1 MKIKHAKRL
10 LSTVIAEVTGTP
22 ERYCINP
29 NRDFTRK
36 RKISLQTIVSGIINM
51 ECKSLPNELIDMF
64 KGSENMPSVSAF
76 VQQRDKVKPE
86 AFEAVF
92 NKFTNKIAVD
102 TVNMPILAVDG
113 SDVRLPTNPDD
124 KLTYLPGSK
133 AQDPYNCLHINALYD
148 LDRHLYRAALIQ
160 NGAQR
165 DECTALQKLVDNSDI
180 PLALVIADRGYESYN
195 NLAHIQEK
203 GWFFLIRIK
212 DGNYGI
218 KNGFDLPD
226 EDCFDINIVLNL
238 TRKQTNEVKELIKDQ
253 NHFRYIANSSPF
265 DYLPQHSRKDDPLV
279 FYTLKFRIVRFKLSE
294 HYYETVITNLPVDKY
309 PPEDLKKLYASRW
322 GIETSFRDLKYTV
335 GLLKYH
341 SKKTACIRQEI
352 FARLTLYNF
361 VEVITS
367 HVAISKKQ
375 RKYTYKCNF
384 SVATHVCR
392 LFLRGQTSPPYV
404 ESAIAKCLIPIR
416 PNRKRNR
423 FVLGEVLQR
432 FFYRVA

>member
-238 TRKQTNEVKELIKDQ
+238 TRKQTNEVKELIKDR
-253 NHFRYIANSSPF
+253 NHFRYIAKSSPF

-367 HVAISKKQ
+367 HVVISKKQ

>member
-1 MKIKHAKRL
+1 MKPNHVKKL
-10 LSTVIAEVTGTP
+10 LSSTIAEVASAAKS
-22 ERYCINP
+22 YCVDPSRN
-29 NRDFTRK
+29 FTRT
-36 RKISLQTIVSGIINM
+36 RKISLQKLISGIINM

-64 KGSENMPSVSAF
+64 KGTSDIPSVSAF
-76 VQQRDKVKPE
+76 VQQRDKLKPE

-92 NKFTNKIAVD
+92 NKFTARL
-102 TVNMPILAVDG
+102 TVNSGDMPVLAVDG

-124 KLTYLPGSK
+124 KLTYLPGSRT
-133 AQDPYNCLHINALYD
+133 QDPYNSLHINALYD
-148 LDRHLYRAALIQ
+148 LNQHLYRAVIIQ

-165 DECTALQKLVDNSDI
+165 DECSALQQLVDRSDI

-203 GWFFLIRIK
+203 GWYFLIRIK

-218 KNGFDLPD
+218 KNGFDLPN
-226 EDCFDINIVLNL
+226 EDCFDQSIVLNL
-238 TRKQTNEVKELIKDQ
+238 TRKQTNEVKELLKDR
-253 NHFRYIANSSPF
+253 NNYRCISHSSPF
-265 DYLPQHSRKDDPLV
+265 DYLPQYSRKADPLI
-279 FYTLKFRIVRFKLSE
+279 FYTLKFRIVRFKISE
-294 HYYETVITNLPVDKY
+294 DTYETIITNLPADNY
-309 PPEDLKKLYASRW
+309 SPEDLKKLYASRW
-322 GIETSFRDLKYTV
+322 GIETSFRDLKYTI

-404 ESAIAKCLIPIR
+404 ESAIAKSLIPIR
-416 PNRKRNR
+416 PNRKRER

>member
-226 EDCFDINIVLNL
+226 EDCFDINIVLML
-238 TRKQTNEVKELIKDQ
+238 APSD
-253 NHFRYIANSSPF
+253 FS
-265 DYLPQHSRKDDPLV
+265 HSRA
-279 FYTLKFRIVRFKLSE
+279 
-294 HYYETVITNLPVDKY
+294 H
-309 PPEDLKKLYASRW
+309 
-322 GIETSFRDLKYTV
+322 
-335 GLLKYH
+335 
-341 SKKTACIRQEI
+341 
-352 FARLTLYNF
+352 
-361 VEVITS
+361 
-367 HVAISKKQ
+367 
-375 RKYTYKCNF
+375 
-384 SVATHVCR
+384 
-392 LFLRGQTSPPYV
+392 
-404 ESAIAKCLIPIR
+404 
-416 PNRKRNR
+416 
-423 FVLGEVLQR
+423 
-432 FFYRVA
+432 

>member
-1 MKIKHAKRL
+1 MKPKHVKRL
-10 LSTVIAEVTGTP
+10 LSSAVAEVAGTP
-22 ERYCINP
+22 EAYCVNP
-29 NRDFTRK
+29 DRDFTRT
-36 RKISLQTIVSGIINM
+36 RKISLQKLISGIINM

-64 KGSENMPSVSAF
+64 KGTSDIPSVSAF
-76 VQQRDKVKPE
+76 VQQRDKLKPE

-92 NKFTNKIAVD
+92 NKFTARL
-102 TVNMPILAVDG
+102 TVNSGDMPVLAVDG

-124 KLTYLPGSK
+124 KLTYLPGSRT
-133 AQDPYNCLHINALYD
+133 QDPYNSLHINALYD
-148 LDRHLYRAALIQ
+148 LNQHLYRAVVIQ

-165 DECTALQKLVDNSDI
+165 DECSALQQLVDRSDI
-180 PLALVIADRGYESYN
+180 HLALVIADRGYESYN

-203 GWFFLIRIK
+203 GWYFLIRIK

-218 KNGFDLPD
+218 KNGFDLPN
-226 EDCFDINIVLNL
+226 EDCFDQSIVLNL
-238 TRKQTNEVKELIKDQ
+238 TRKQTNEVKQLIKDR

-265 DYLPQHSRKDDPLV
+265 DYLPQYSRKADPLV
-279 FYTLKFRIVRFKLSE
+279 FYTLKFRIVRFKISSNT
-294 HYYETVITNLPVDKY
+294 YETVITNLPGDKY
-309 PPEDLKKLYASRW
+309 PPEKLKELYASRW
-322 GIETSFRDLKYTV
+322 GIETSFRDLKYTI

-392 LFLRGQTSPPYV
+392 LFLHGQTSPPYV

>member
-1 MKIKHAKRL
+1 MKPKHVKRL
-10 LSTVIAEVTGTP
+10 LSSAVAEVAGTP
-22 ERYCINP
+22 EDYCVNP
-29 NRDFTRK
+29 DRDFTRT
-36 RKISLQTIVSGIINM
+36 RKISLQRLISGIINM

-64 KGSENMPSVSAF
+64 KGTSDIPSVSAF
-76 VQQRDKVKPE
+76 VQQRDKLKPE

-92 NKFTNKIAVD
+92 NKFTARL
-102 TVNMPILAVDG
+102 TVNSGYMPVLAVDG

-124 KLTYLPGSK
+124 KLTYLPGSRT
-133 AQDPYNCLHINALYD
+133 QDPYNSLHINALYD
-148 LDRHLYRAALIQ
+148 LNQHLYRAVVIQ

-165 DECTALQKLVDNSDI
+165 DECSALQQLVDHSDI

-212 DGNYGI
+212 DGNTGI

-226 EDCFDINIVLNL
+226 EHCFDKSIVLNL
-238 TRKQTNEVKELIKDQ
+238 TRKQTKEVKELLKDR
-253 NHFRYIANSSPF
+253 NHYRCISHTSPF
-265 DYLPQHSRKDDPLV
+265 DYLPQYSRNADPLV
-279 FYTLKFRIVRFKLSE
+279 FYTLRFRIVRFKISE
-294 HYYETVITNLPVDKY
+294 DTYETVITNLPADKY
-309 PPEDLKKLYASRW
+309 TSEELKKLYASRW
-322 GIETSFRDLKYTV
+322 GIETSFRDLKYTI

-384 SVATHVCR
+384 TVATHVCR

-404 ESAIAKCLIPIR
+404 ESAIAKSLIPIR

>member
-1 MKIKHAKRL
+1 MKPKHVKRL
-10 LSTVIAEVTGTP
+10 LSSAVAEVAGTP
-22 ERYCINP
+22 EDYCVNP
-29 NRDFTRK
+29 DRDFTRT
-36 RKISLQTIVSGIINM
+36 RKISLQKLISGIINM
-51 ECKSLPNELIDMF
+51 ECKSLHNELIDMF
-64 KGSENMPSVSAF
+64 KGTEDMPSVSAF
-76 VQQRDKVKPE
+76 VQQRDKLKPE

-92 NKFTNKIAVD
+92 NKFTAKFAFNSGD
-102 TVNMPILAVDG
+102 MPVLAVDG

-124 KLTYLPGSK
+124 KLTYLPGSRTQ
-133 AQDPYNCLHINALYD
+133 APYNSLHINALYD
-148 LDRHLYRAALIQ
+148 LNQHFYRAALIQ

-165 DECTALQKLVDNSDI
+165 DECSALQQLVDRSDI

-212 DGNYGI
+212 DGNSGI
-218 KNGFDLPD
+218 KNGFNLPA
-226 EDCFDINIVLNL
+226 EDCFDVSIGLNL
-238 TRKQTNEVKELIKDQ
+238 TRKQTSEVKGLLKDR
-253 NHFRYIANSSPF
+253 NHYKYISRSSPF
-265 DYLPQHSRKDDPLV
+265 DYLPQYSRKADPLV
-279 FYTLKFRIVRFKLSE
+279 FYTLKFRIVRFKISSNT
-294 HYYETVITNLPVDKY
+294 YETVITNLPGDKY
-309 PPEDLKKLYASRW
+309 PPEELKELYASRW
-322 GIETSFRDLKYTV
+322 GIETSFRDLKYTI

>member
-1 MKIKHAKRL
+1 MKPKHVKSL
-10 LSTVIAEVTGTP
+10 LSSAITEVASAP
-22 ERYCINP
+22 ERYCFNP
-29 NRDFTRK
+29 DRDFTRT
-36 RKISLQTIVSGIINM
+36 RKISLQTLISGIINM

-64 KGSENMPSVSAF
+64 KGNEDIPSVSAF
-76 VQQRDKVKPE
+76 IQQRNKLKPE

-92 NKFTNKIAVD
+92 NKFTAKLAVD
-102 TVNMPILAVDG
+102 SGDMPVLAIDG

-124 KLTYLPGSK
+124 ILTYLPGSRT
-133 AQDPYNCLHINALYD
+133 QVPYNSLHINALYD
-148 LDRHLYRAALIQ
+148 LHMHLYRDAIIQDGALV
-160 NGAQR
+160 N
-165 DECTALQKLVDNSDI
+165 ECSALQQLVDRSDI
-180 PLALVIADRGYESYN
+180 PTALVIADRGYESYN

-203 GWFFLIRIK
+203 GWYFLIRIK
-212 DGNYGI
+212 DGDYGI
-218 KNGFDLPD
+218 KNGFDFPN
-226 EDCFDINIVLNL
+226 EDCFDVKHVVNL
-238 TRKQTNEVKELIKDQ
+238 TRKQTNEVKELFKDR
-253 NHFRYIANSSPF
+253 NHYKYISSSCPF
-265 DYLPQHSRKDDPLV
+265 DYLPQHSRKADPLI
-279 FYTLKFRIVRFKLSE
+279 FYTLSFRIVRFKISE
-294 HYYETVITNLPVDKY
+294 NIYETVITNLDADKY
-309 PPEDLKKLYASRW
+309 PPGKLKELYASRW

-392 LFLRGQTSPPYV
+392 LFLRGLTSPPYV
-404 ESAIAKCLIPIR
+404 ESAIAKSLIPIR

>member
-1 MKIKHAKRL
+1 MKPKYVKKL
-10 LSTVIAEVTGTP
+10 LSSAIAEVAGTP
-22 ERYCINP
+22 EDYCVNP
-29 NRDFTRK
+29 NCDFTRT
-36 RKISLQTIVSGIINM
+36 RKISLQKLISGIINM

-64 KGSENMPSVSAF
+64 KGTEDMPSVSAF
-76 VQQRDKVKPE
+76 VQQRDKLKPE

-92 NKFTNKIAVD
+92 SKFTNMLAVD
-102 TVNMPILAVDG
+102 SGDMPVLAVDG

-124 KLTYLPGSK
+124 KLTYLPGSRT
-133 AQDPYNCLHINALYD
+133 QEPYNSLHINALYD
-148 LDRHLYRAALIQ
+148 LNKHLYRAALVQ
-160 NGAQR
+160 NGAQK
-165 DECTALQKLVDNSDI
+165 DECLALQQLVDNSDI

-218 KNGFDLPD
+218 KNGFDLPA
-226 EDCFDINIVLNL
+226 EDCFDMSIVLNL
-238 TRKQTNEVKELIKDQ
+238 TRKQTKKAKDLFKDR

-265 DYLPQHSRKDDPLV
+265 DYLPQYSRKADPLI
-279 FYTLKFRIVRFKLSE
+279 FYTLRFRIVRFKLSE
-294 HYYETVITNLPVDKY
+294 HCYETVITNLPADKY
-309 PPEDLKKLYASRW
+309 PPEELKKLYASRW
-322 GIETSFRDLKYTV
+322 GIETSFRDLKYTI

>member
-1 MKIKHAKRL
+1 MKPKHAKRL
-10 LSTVIAEVTGTP
+10 LSSAIIEVVSTP
-22 ERYCINP
+22 ENYCINP
-29 NRDFTRK
+29 NRDFTRN
-36 RKISLQTIVSGIINM
+36 RKISLQTLISGIINM

-64 KGSENMPSVSAF
+64 KGTPDMPSVSAF
-76 VQQRDKVKPE
+76 VQQRDKLKPE

-92 NKFTNKIAVD
+92 NKFTAKLTVD
-102 TVNMPILAVDG
+102 SGNMPVLAVDG
-113 SDVRLPTNPDD
+113 SDVRLPTNPND
-124 KLTYLPGSK
+124 KLTYLPGSRT
-133 AQDPYNCLHINALYD
+133 QDPYNSLHINALYD

-165 DECTALQKLVDNSDI
+165 DECSALQRLVDNSDI

-203 GWFFLIRIK
+203 GWYFLIRIK
-212 DGNYGI
+212 DGDYGI
-218 KNGFDLPD
+218 KNGFDLPE
-226 EDCFDINIVLNL
+226 EDCFDVSIVLNL
-238 TRKQTNEVKELIKDQ
+238 TRKQTGEVKELFKDR
-253 NHFRYIANSSPF
+253 NHFRYIATSSPF
-265 DYLPQHSRKDDPLV
+265 DYLPKHSRKADPLV

-294 HYYETVITNLPVDKY
+294 HYYETVITNLPTDKY
-309 PPEDLKKLYASRW
+309 SPEELKKLYASRW
-322 GIETSFRDLKYTV
+322 GIETSFRDLKYTI

-375 RKYTYKCNF
+375 RKYTYKCSF

-392 LFLRGQTSPPYV
+392 LFLRGQTSPPCV
-404 ESAIAKCLIPIR
+404 ESAIAKSLIPVR

>member
-238 TRKQTNEVKELIKDQ
+238 TRKQTNEVKELIKDR
-253 NHFRYIANSSPF
+253 NHFRYIAKSSPF

-404 ESAIAKCLIPIR
+404 ESAIAKCLVPIR

>member
-1 MKIKHAKRL
+1 MKPKHVKRL
-10 LSTVIAEVTGTP
+10 LSSAVAEVADTP
-22 ERYCINP
+22 EAYCVNP
-29 NRDFTRK
+29 DRDFTRA
-36 RKISLQTIVSGIINM
+36 RKISLQKLISGIINM

-64 KGSENMPSVSAF
+64 KGTEYIPSVSAF
-76 VQQRDKVKPE
+76 VQQRDKLKPE

-92 NKFTNKIAVD
+92 NKFTAKVAVNSGD
-102 TVNMPILAVDG
+102 MPVLAVDG

-124 KLTYLPGSK
+124 KLTYLPGSRT
-133 AQDPYNCLHINALYD
+133 QEPYNSLHINSLYD
-148 LDRHLYRAALIQ
+148 LNKHLYRAALVQ
-160 NGAQR
+160 NGAQK
-165 DECTALQKLVDNSDI
+165 DECLALQQLVDNSNI

-218 KNGFDLPD
+218 KNGFDLPA
-226 EDCFDINIVLNL
+226 EDCFDMSIVLNL
-238 TRKQTNEVKELIKDQ
+238 TRKQTKEAKEFLKDR
-253 NHFRYIANSSPF
+253 NHYRCIPHTSPF
-265 DYLPQHSRKDDPLV
+265 DYLPQHSRKADPLI
-279 FYTLKFRIVRFKLSE
+279 FYTLKFRIVRFKISE
-294 HYYETVITNLPVDKY
+294 DTYETVITNLPADNY
-309 PPEDLKKLYASRW
+309 SPEDLKKLYASRW
-322 GIETSFRDLKYTV
+322 GIETSFRDLKYTI

>member
-238 TRKQTNEVKELIKDQ
+238 TRKQTNEVKELIKDR
-253 NHFRYIANSSPF
+253 NHFRYIAKSSPF

-392 LFLRGQTSPPYV
+392 LFLRGQISPPYV

>member
-1 MKIKHAKRL
+1 MNPKQAKSL
-10 LSTVIAEVTGTP
+10 LSSAITEVASTPHSFCVDP
-22 ERYCINP
+22 ERN
-29 NRDFTRK
+29 FTRN
-36 RKISLQTIVSGIINM
+36 RKISMENILTGTINM
-51 ECKSLPNELIDMF
+51 EGKSLSNELVDIFNNSKDV
-64 KGSENMPSVSAF
+64 PSVSAF
-76 VQQRDKVKPE
+76 TQQRDKVKPE

-92 NKFTNKIAVD
+92 NKFTARIGMNKGDIAV
-102 TVNMPILAVDG
+102 LAVDG
-113 SDVRLPTNPDD
+113 TDVRLPDNPDE
-124 KLTYLPGSK
+124 KSTYLPCHRTRI
-133 AQDPYNCLHINALYD
+133 AYNSLHLNALYD
-148 LDRHLYRAALIQ
+148 LNGHIYESAIVQD
-160 NGAQR
+160 GAQVN
-165 DECTALQKLVDNSDI
+165 ENKALQQMVDNSTI
-180 PLALVIADRGYESYN
+180 PVAIVIADRNYEAYN
-195 NLAHIQEK
+195 TLAHIQEK
-203 GWFFLIRIK
+203 GWYSLIRIK
-212 DGNYGI
+212 DGDYGI

-226 EDCFDINIVLNL
+226 EDCFDVKHALKL
-238 TRKQTNEVKELIKDQ
+238 TRKQTKEAKELLKDR
-253 NHFRYIANSSPF
+253 NHYRYISSSCPF
-265 DYLPQHSRKDDPLV
+265 DYLPQHTCKADPLV
-279 FYTLKFRIVRFKLSE
+279 FYTLKFRIVRFKISE
-294 HYYETVITNLPVDKY
+294 DSYETVITNLPADSY
-309 PPEDLKKLYASRW
+309 PPEELKRLYASRW
-322 GIETSFRDLKYTV
+322 GIETSFRDLKYTI

-404 ESAIAKCLIPIR
+404 ESAISKSLIPIR

>member
-1 MKIKHAKRL
+1 MKPKCVKKL
-10 LSTVIAEVTGTP
+10 LSSAIAEVAGTP
-22 ERYCINP
+22 EAYCVNP
-29 NRDFTRK
+29 NCDFTRT
-36 RKISLQTIVSGIINM
+36 RKISMQKLISGIINM

-64 KGSENMPSVSAF
+64 KGAEDMPSVSAF
-76 VQQRDKVKPE
+76 VQQRDKLKPE

-92 NKFTNKIAVD
+92 NKFTAKLTVD
-102 TVNMPILAVDG
+102 SNDIQVLAVDG

-124 KLTYLPGSK
+124 KLTYLPGSRT
-133 AQDPYNCLHINALYD
+133 QEHYNSLHINALYD
-148 LDRHLYRAALIQ
+148 LNHHLYRDVVIQ
-160 NGAQR
+160 DGAQT
-165 DECTALQKLVDNSDI
+165 DECTALQQLVDSSDI

-203 GWFFLIRIK
+203 GWYFLIRIK

-218 KNGFDLPD
+218 KDGFDLPA
-226 EDCFDINIVLNL
+226 ENNFDTSITLNL
-238 TRKQTNEVKELIKDQ
+238 TRKQTNEVKELLKDR
-253 NHFRYIANSSPF
+253 NHFRYISHSSSF
-265 DYLPQHSRKDDPLV
+265 DYLPQHSRKADPLV
-279 FYTLKFRIVRFKLSE
+279 FYTLKFRIARFRISE
-294 HYYETVITNLPVDKY
+294 DTCETVITNLPTDKY
-309 PPEDLKKLYASRW
+309 PLEELKKLYASRW
-322 GIETSFRDLKYTV
+322 GIETSFRDLKYTI

-423 FVLGEVLQR
+423 FVLGEALQR

>member
-1 MKIKHAKRL
+1 MKPKHVKRL
-10 LSTVIAEVTGTP
+10 LSSAVAEVAGTP
-22 ERYCINP
+22 EVYCVNP
-29 NRDFTRK
+29 DRDFTRT
-36 RKISLQTIVSGIINM
+36 RKISLQKLISGIINM

-64 KGSENMPSVSAF
+64 KGTSDIPSVSAF
-76 VQQRDKVKPE
+76 VQQRDKLKPE

-92 NKFTNKIAVD
+92 NKFTARL
-102 TVNMPILAVDG
+102 TVNSGDMPVLAVDG

-124 KLTYLPGSK
+124 KLTYLPGSRT
-133 AQDPYNCLHINALYD
+133 QEPYNSLHINALYD
-148 LDRHLYRAALIQ
+148 LNQHLYRAVVIQ
-160 NGAQR
+160 NGAQIN
-165 DECTALQKLVDNSDI
+165 ECSALQQLVDSSDI

-218 KNGFDLPD
+218 KNGFDLPN
-226 EDCFDINIVLNL
+226 EDCFDQSIVLNL
-238 TRKQTNEVKELIKDQ
+238 TRKQTKEAKEILKDR
-253 NHFRYIANSSPF
+253 NHYRCISHTSPF
-265 DYLPQHSRKDDPLV
+265 DYLPQYSRKADPLV
-279 FYTLKFRIVRFKLSE
+279 FYTLRFRMVRFKISE
-294 HYYETVITNLPVDKY
+294 DTYETVVTNLPSDKY
-309 PPEDLKKLYASRW
+309 PPEELKKLYASRW
-322 GIETSFRDLKYTV
+322 GIETSFRDLKYTI

-404 ESAIAKCLIPIR
+404 ESAIAKSLIPIR
-416 PNRKRNR
+416 PNRKRER

>member
-238 TRKQTNEVKELIKDQ
+238 TRKQTNEVKELIKDR

>member
-124 KLTYLPGSK
+124 KLTYLPGSRT
-133 AQDPYNCLHINALYD
+133 QDPYNSLHINALYD
-148 LDRHLYRAALIQ
+148 LNQHLYRAVVIQ

-165 DECTALQKLVDNSDI
+165 DECSALQQLVDRSDI

-203 GWFFLIRIK
+203 GWYFLIRIK

-218 KNGFDLPD
+218 KNGFDLPN
-226 EDCFDINIVLNL
+226 EDCFDQSIVLNL
-238 TRKQTNEVKELIKDQ
+238 TRKQTNEAKEFFKDR
-253 NHFRYIANSSPF
+253 NHYRCISHTSPF
-265 DYLPQHSRKDDPLV
+265 DYLPQYSRKADPLI
-279 FYTLKFRIVRFKLSE
+279 FYTLKFRIVRFKISE
-294 HYYETVITNLPVDKY
+294 DTYETVITNLPADNY
-309 PPEDLKKLYASRW
+309 SPEDLKKLYASRW
-322 GIETSFRDLKYTV
+322 GIETSFRDLKYTI

>member
-1 MKIKHAKRL
+1 MKPKHAKRM
-10 LSTVIAEVTGTP
+10 LSSAIIEVVSTP
-22 ERYCINP
+22 ENYCINP
-29 NRDFTRK
+29 NRDFTRN
-36 RKISLQTIVSGIINM
+36 RKISLQTLISGIINM

-64 KGSENMPSVSAF
+64 KGTSDIPSVSAF
-76 VQQRDKVKPE
+76 VQQRDKLKPE

-92 NKFTNKIAVD
+92 NKFTARL
-102 TVNMPILAVDG
+102 TVNSGDMPVLAVDG

-124 KLTYLPGSK
+124 KLTYLPGSRT
-133 AQDPYNCLHINALYD
+133 QDPYNSLHINALYD
-148 LDRHLYRAALIQ
+148 LNQHLYRAVVIQ

-165 DECTALQKLVDNSDI
+165 DECSALQQLVDRSDI

-212 DGNYGI
+212 DGNSGI
-218 KNGFDLPD
+218 KNGFNLPA
-226 EDCFDINIVLNL
+226 EDCFDVSIGLNL
-238 TRKQTNEVKELIKDQ
+238 TRKQTSEVKGLLKDR
-253 NHFRYIANSSPF
+253 NHYKYISRSSPF
-265 DYLPQHSRKDDPLV
+265 DYLPQYSRKADPLV
-279 FYTLKFRIVRFKLSE
+279 FYTLKFRIVRFKISSNT
-294 HYYETVITNLPVDKY
+294 YETVITNLPGDKY
-309 PPEDLKKLYASRW
+309 PPEELKELYASRW
-322 GIETSFRDLKYTV
+322 GIETSFRDLKYTI

-352 FARLTLYNF
+352 FARLILYNF

-404 ESAIAKCLIPIR
+404 ESAIAKSLIPVR